1 MILAG
6 YFSSAVHL
14 VLITQPIWPPMTDPV
29 YLLTGTA
36 KMIGQRGITLL
47 LFETLRCLKLNFS
60 GYVRLIVPYKMFIFY
75 FDRKSTMAAIAGYC
89 LI

>member
-1 MILAG
+1 MILTG

-36 KMIGQRGITLL
+36 KMIAQRG
-47 LFETLRCLKLNFS
+47 
-60 GYVRLIVPYKMFIFY
+60 V
-75 FDRKSTMAAIAGYC
+75 
-89 LI
+89 